1 VLDCI
6 RVSAVAFSTYLRY
19 NGCMMNRKF
28 EAGDRVRSLSDGRE
42 YVVRAVSQGNKVC
55 IRDINLGWEQA
66 AHVAELV
73 KL

>member
-1 VLDCI
+1 
-6 RVSAVAFSTYLRY
+6 
-19 NGCMMNRKF
+19 MMNRKF